1 MKGFIKGIDKAE
13 GATFN
18 YNGTDYSIGPIE
30 WNSDGYYFFQLYVQD
45 GETYFIRFY
54 GDKMLWYRSGCCTD
68 SFLLNRSDYETT
80 GLFVKKL
87 QSELNYIKRK
97 GI

>member
-1 MKGFIKGIDKAE
+1 MKGFIKGINKAE
-13 GATFN
+13 GSHFN
-18 YNGTDYSIGPIE
+18 FDGVYYFIGPIM
-30 WNSDGYYFFQLYVQD
+30 WDDGGYYLFQLYSKYGQS
-45 GETYFIRFY
+45 YFIRFY
-54 GDKMLWYRSGCCTD
+54 KDKMVWYQDGNYIDT
-68 SFLLNRSDYETT
+68 FMLILTDYETT